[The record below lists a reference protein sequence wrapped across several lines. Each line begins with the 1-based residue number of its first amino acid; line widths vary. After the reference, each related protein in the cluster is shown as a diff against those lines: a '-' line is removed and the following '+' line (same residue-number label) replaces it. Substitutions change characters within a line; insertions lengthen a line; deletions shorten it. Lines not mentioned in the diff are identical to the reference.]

1 MELDQTL
8 HKVELVKQEH
18 NGRLRSKEA
27 ENELQRKHMHLL
39 QENEVKFYQQMKE
52 LGADVTQIMVAQQR
66 NPDKLIQIVNDK
78 DKRGDQVS
86 SANVRFVNE
95 I

>member
-1 MELDQTL
+1 ML
-8 HKVELVKQEH
+8 HKIELTKQEH
-18 NGRLRSKEA
+18 NGRLQAKEA
-27 ENELQRKHMHLL
+27 ENELQRQHLRL
-39 QENEVKFYQQMKE
+39 LKENEVKFYEQMKE

-86 SANVRFVNE
+86 SSNIRFTDDL
-95 I
+95 